1 MKNINL
7 RIRSDGSIHLS
18 ASKSV
23 PIERIESFM
32 KEKSTFILSGL
43 EKIKARRPLPTKEIT
58 YETGDVFMIGGV
70 EYFLVVEIGEKNQVV
85 LEENKII
92 LTQKLDCT
100 TEKKQQLVED
110 FLWVQY
116 GELLM
121 ESCKRV
127 YSQFSHIGIP
137 FPQITMRRMT
147 SRWGSCNPSK
157 CKITLNRGLGKAP
170 ISCIDYVVAHEFTH
184 FIHQDHSPN
193 FYKSLAGYY
202 PNWKQEKEKLNEG
215 KYL

>member
-1 MKNINL
+1 MKQKILLGNTIIEYDLERKKVKNINL

-32 KEKSTFILSGL
+32 KEKSTLILSGL

-92 LTQKLDCT
+92 LTQKAARTPNLAH
-100 TEKKQQLVED
+100 
-110 FLWVQY
+110 
-116 GELLM
+116 
-121 ESCKRV
+121 KR
-127 YSQFSHIGIP
+127 P
-137 FPQITMRRMT
+137 
-147 SRWGSCNPSK
+147 
-157 CKITLNRGLGKAP
+157 L
-170 ISCIDYVVAHEFTH
+170 
-184 FIHQDHSPN
+184 
-193 FYKSLAGYY
+193 
-202 PNWKQEKEKLNEG
+202 
-215 KYL
+215 